1 MQKNVTHSINT
12 TTRGPI
18 PRIRQMT
25 LKACYEYGTQ
35 YPQADNDPN
44 AVIDHVMAFRR
55 RQIMDERYDSQLR
68 KPK

>member
-1 MQKNVTHSINT
+1 
-12 TTRGPI
+12 
-18 PRIRQMT
+18 MT